1 MIKYADSVWA
11 GAGSDSVIG
20 VGPTPDYR
28 ESQTTSREYFVMSAL
43 DEIWLPQNAIQ
54 CFDIVHCDP
63 AGGFPNHAAMAFGG
77 GRFFVP
83 TYINPKFMT
92 DGDWQVYAGLLKWAR
107 RNQDVLQNTTV
118 LTSRVELG
126 ESYAYAHWSG
136 TRGIIAVR
144 NPSNDSREFTI
155 GLAKAGAPKELSDA
169 VCYTQY
175 PYRRGVMA
183 GLDSGS
189 SIALDLAPWELVF
202 LEIVPRSELQ
212 EPVAIGAR
220 WYRDYKGNMRV
231 SPEGSTTVRLLL
243 PHTGER
249 VVNTKGPAFENPRGK
264 VRSEETNLLPMS
276 DWFRQCDKPLA
287 TASFR
292 LDCEISIPEGA
303 VGGQA
308 LLLLEFP
315 GKDQFPT
322 NCSCQ
327 VNGRGV
333 PLEES
338 SSMAHISDTTGGPS
352 GAWKRLQPY
361 ISHWTWYICRVEP
374 GNASLRFSGM
384 FPYDRCQAGVWAWAS
399 WDLAQDAVPVSLKC
413 PEPAMPQYHD
423 QLKRHGVCVLSPRSL
438 GGSSPVGRESN

>member
-63 AGGFPNHAAMAFGG
+63 AGGFPNHAAMAFGR

-126 ESYAYAHWSG
+126 EPYAYAHWSG

-220 WYRDYKGNMRV
+220 WYRDYKGNMRA

-243 PHTGER
+243 PDTGER

-264 VRSEETNLLPMS
+264 VRSQETNLLPMS
-276 DWFRQCDKPLA
+276 DWFRQCDKPWRRRPSGW
-287 TASFR
+287 TARFLFRKERLVAKPCYCLSFR
-292 LDCEISIPEGA
+292 ERTNFRLI
-303 VGGQA
+303 A
-308 LLLLEFP
+308 LVRLTDVACRWKRVPRWPTSVTLLE
-315 GKDQFPT
+315 
-322 NCSCQ
+322 
-327 VNGRGV
+327 GR
-333 PLEES
+333 
-338 SSMAHISDTTGGPS
+338 
-352 GAWKRLQPY
+352 
-361 ISHWTWYICRVEP
+361 RVL
-374 GNASLRFSGM
+374 GNAS
-384 FPYDRCQAGVWAWAS
+384 
-399 WDLAQDAVPVSLKC
+399 SLT
-413 PEPAMPQYHD
+413 
-423 QLKRHGVCVLSPRSL
+423 
-438 GGSSPVGRESN
+438 